1 MKKFI
6 TALSVLVLAMT
17 ACTSTANTEFTKQ
30 SVYDETVS
38 ILGHV
43 NDLAKAL
50 GRNEVDKRA
59 YDSLI
64 DTLSNYSARLT
75 ELETIVYHIP
85 KLTYK
90 DTDFLNSRI
99 LGTKSEVNKVK
110 SLIEEKK
117 NPTQPVAKKA
127 VQPSPSYTSYRPASK
142 LERMSETQLVLL
154 AAKAEEC
161 NWNRVKL
168 YYRTGTELTA
178 EEMETLHNAWIIY
191 KLTR

>member
-6 TALSVLVLAMT
+6 TVLSVLVLAMT

-64 DTLSNYSARLT
+64 DTLSNYYARLT

-117 NPTQPVAKKA
+117 NYTQPVAKKA
-127 VQPSPSYTSYRPASK
+127 VQPSPSGVLVDIHSMNDAQLKSLMNKCEKVNWDANKLFQKYNILITSDDF
-142 LERMSETQLVLL
+142 
-154 AAKAEEC
+154 
-161 NWNRVKL
+161 
-168 YYRTGTELTA
+168 
-178 EEMETLHNAWIIY
+178 ETLQTVWTLQVLMDA
-191 KLTR
+191 L